1 MHCHEAKEW
10 LGTQCN
16 SYRMLLCAPA
26 LQQHLKQC
34 PACRAFLQRQHH
46 VDGVLDT
53 PTPPLIRA
61 SISTSQIMQAV
72 QERKRITQQL
82 EDIRRQQHTRMQ
94 RLRAVGV
101 VSLALGLFTLSSVPL
116 FFFAILVIQTD
127 VAAKALVLLSGAI
140 DLFIILAQ
148 YLQAELTLLTRDSWL
163 LSALAFAVVVMMG
176 MWLHLMRYP
185 QEV

>member
-1 MHCHEAKEW
+1 M
-10 LGTQCN
+10 
-16 SYRMLLCAPA
+16 R
-26 LQQHLKQC
+26 
-34 PACRAFLQRQHH
+34 
-46 VDGVLDT
+46 
-53 PTPPLIRA
+53 
-61 SISTSQIMQAV
+61 AV

-101 VSLALGLFTLSSVPL
+101 VSLAVGLFTLSSIPL

-140 DLFIILAQ
+140 DLFVILAQ
-148 YLQAELTLLTRDSWL
+148 YLQVELTLLTRDSWL

-176 MWLHLMRYP
+176 IWLHLMRYP

>member
-34 PACRAFLQRQHH
+34 SACRAFLQRQHYG
-46 VDGVLDT
+46 DSVLDT
-53 PTPPLIRA
+53 PTPLIRA
-61 SISTSQIMQAV
+61 SISTSQIMRAV
-72 QERKRITQQL
+72 QERKRITLQL
-82 EDIRRQQHTRMQ
+82 EDIRRQQYSRMQ
-94 RLRAVGV
+94 RLRSVGAA
-101 VSLALGLFTLSSVPL
+101 SLALGLFTLSSIPL
-116 FFFAILVIQTD
+116 FFFAILIIQTD
-127 VAAKALVLLSGAI
+127 LAAKALLLLSGAI
-140 DLFIILAQ
+140 DTFIILSQ
-148 YLQAELTLLTRDSWL
+148 YLQEELTLLTRDSWL

>member
-46 VDGVLDT
+46 VDGTLDT

-61 SISTSQIMQAV
+61 SISTSQIMRAV
-72 QERKRITQQL
+72 QERKRITLQL

-94 RLRAVGV
+94 RLRSVGAA
-101 VSLALGLFTLSSVPL
+101 SLALGLFTLSSIPL
-116 FFFAILVIQTD
+116 FFFAILIIQTD
-127 VAAKALVLLSGAI
+127 LAAKALLLLSGAI
-140 DLFIILAQ
+140 DTFIILAQ
-148 YLQAELTLLTRDSWL
+148 YLQEELALLTRDSWL